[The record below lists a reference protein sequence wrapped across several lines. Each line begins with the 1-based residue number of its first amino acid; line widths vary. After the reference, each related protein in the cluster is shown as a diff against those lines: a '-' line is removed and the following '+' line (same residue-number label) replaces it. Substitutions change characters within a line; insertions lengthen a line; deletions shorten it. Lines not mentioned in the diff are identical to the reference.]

1 MNCCDGYHRMGEWTH
16 DSMNIANKVRTTI
29 GYYRS
34 RDSNQMIYLSL
45 LSGHLNP
52 PTGEFCCV
60 LQDSSD
66 TERTRCLTF
75 GM

>member
-1 MNCCDGYHRMGEWTH
+1 MNCCDGDHRMGEWTH
-16 DSMNIANKVRTTI
+16 DSMNIANQRGTSI

-60 LQDSSD
+60 LQDSYG
-66 TERTRCLTF
+66 TERTRCLTL